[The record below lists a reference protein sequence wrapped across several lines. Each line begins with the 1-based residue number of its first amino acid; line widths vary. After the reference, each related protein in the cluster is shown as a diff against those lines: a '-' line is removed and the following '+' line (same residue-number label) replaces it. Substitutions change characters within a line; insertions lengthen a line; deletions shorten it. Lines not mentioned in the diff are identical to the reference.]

1 MEILIISGLSGGGK
15 SKAASF
21 LEDSGFYIVDNMPA
35 AMILKFAEFCAAG
48 GGRYARVALVYDVRT
63 AESFTELFDVLDKL
77 KSMEGVCRMLFLD
90 ASPAAI
96 IKRYKESRRRHPL
109 EKEVDSLEEA
119 VEKERE
125 LMQPVRRRA
134 DFVID
139 TTQLPTSKLR
149 SELLRIF
156 NGEGEQAGM
165 TVSVTSFGFKYGLP
179 LEADLVL
186 DVRFMPNPFY
196 IQELRH
202 QTGLDKPVS
211 DYVFGFQ
218 QTQDFLRKV
227 KDLLGFTLPLYA
239 EEGKTGLVIAVG
251 CTGGHHPF
259 RGHRPCADGV
269 HPGAGLSGSGAS
281 PGYGTGRLSRKGSL
295 WNTNL
300 TAPPGSMAPG
310 SPLSAAGT
318 ACPICC
324 GA

>member
-35 AMILKFAEFCAAG
+35 AMILKFAEFCAGG

-63 AESFTELFDVLDKL
+63 AESFNELFDVLDKL
-77 KSMEGVCRMLFLD
+77 KGMEGVCRMLFLD

-96 IKRYKESRRRHPL
+96 INRYKETRRRHPL
-109 EKEVDSLEEA
+109 EKETDSLEEA

-125 LMQPVRRRA
+125 LMLPVKERA
-134 DFVID
+134 DFIID
-139 TTQLPTSKLR
+139 TTRLSTAKLR
-149 SELLRIF
+149 QELLRIF
-156 NGEGEQAGM
+156 NGEGEQGGM
-165 TVSVTSFGFKYGLP
+165 TVNITSFGFKYGLP

-196 IQELRH
+196 IEELRH
-202 QTGLDKPVS
+202 QTGLDKPVA

-227 KDLLGFTLPLYA
+227 EDLLSFTLPLYA

-251 CTGGHHPF
+251 CTGGHHRSVAITHALTEFVRAQGFPVAEH
-259 RGHRPCADGV
+259 HRDMERAV
-269 HPGAGLSGSGAS
+269 
-281 PGYGTGRLSRKGSL
+281 
-295 WNTNL
+295 
-300 TAPPGSMAPG
+300 
-310 SPLSAAGT
+310 
-318 ACPICC
+318 
-324 GA
+324 

>member
-35 AMILKFAEFCAAG
+35 AMILKFAEFCAGG
-48 GGRYARVALVYDVRT
+48 GGRYARVALLYDVRT
-63 AESFTELFDVLDKL
+63 AESFNELFDVLDKL
-77 KSMEGVCRMLFLD
+77 KAMEGVCRMLFLD

-96 IKRYKESRRRHPL
+96 IKRYKETRRRHPL
-109 EKEVDSLEEA
+109 ERETDSLEEA

-125 LMQPVRRRA
+125 LLLPVKRRA
-134 DFVID
+134 DFVIN
-139 TTQLPTSKLR
+139 TTRLSTAKLR

-196 IQELRH
+196 IEELRH

-211 DYVFGFQ
+211 DYVFSFQ
-218 QTQDFLRKV
+218 QTHDFLRKV
-227 KDLLGFTLPLYA
+227 EDLLGFTLPLYA

-251 CTGGHHPF
+251 CTGGHHRSVAIAHALTEF
-259 RGHRPCADGV
+259 IRRQGYQASEHHRDMERAV
-269 HPGAGLSGSGAS
+269 
-281 PGYGTGRLSRKGSL
+281 
-295 WNTNL
+295 
-300 TAPPGSMAPG
+300 
-310 SPLSAAGT
+310 
-318 ACPICC
+318 
-324 GA
+324 